1 MCIIFQMKECI
12 YNLNDFTPY
21 LFPVMILPSLLVC
34 LYPIEHTNSYVVWKK
49 YSQKITF
56 VPKYPK
62 IIDQCQINLCVVW
75 RYHVGRSRKGY
86 VHQLAN
92 LHVLNMKGVGV
103 ISNSP
108 DLGSDFC
115 GAPLIFQQCGES

>member
-34 LYPIEHTNSYVVWKK
+34 LYPIEHTNSYVVGKK
-49 YSQKITF
+49 YSHKLTF
-56 VPKYPK
+56 VPKHPERS
-62 IIDQCQINLCVVW
+62 DQFQIHFFLVW
-75 RYHVGRSRKGY
+75 RDHVVRSRKGY

-92 LHVLNMKGVGV
+92 LHVLHMKGVGV